1 MLSEA
6 LIHRLQTVGYDSAA
20 PLGSAA
26 HTRVVCL
33 ANTAASAGIFPFDL
47 GDVSNGRYMSEC
59 PGGHMAL
66 ANRLDAGGGLPT
78 NNTRTS
84 AGGY

>member
-6 LIHRLQTVGYDSAA
+6 LIHRLQTVGHDSAA

-26 HTRVVCL
+26 HTGVVCL

-47 GDVSNGRYMSEC
+47 GDVSNGR
-59 PGGHMAL
+59 
-66 ANRLDAGGGLPT
+66 
-78 NNTRTS
+78 
-84 AGGY
+84 